1 MKINNKWLKS
11 KDTIKVMDALKC
23 RNNQVLFVGG
33 CVRNSLLGLPITDID
48 ISTNARPDEIIS
60 LAKKAGL
67 KSIPTGI
74 NHGTITI
81 ISNNKT
87 FEVTSFRKDIKT
99 DGRHAT
105 VAYSDKIEDD
115 AERRDFTINAIYMT
129 TDGIIIDPLNGMK
142 DLKKRHVRFIKDP
155 NKRIIEDYLRILRFF
170 RFTAEYGD
178 PDLGI
183 DAEGLS
189 ACAANID
196 GIASLAKERVG
207 SEIRKILKTQNPSS
221 VLAAMEIS
229 GILSNILPGTACKN
243 MPILIHLEN
252 KNTINWITRLIVLG
266 GADPTNSLRLSNK
279 ENKEY
284 KSTLK
289 AINMGEKPSAISF
302 KFGEIIAYS
311 YSLAIAALT
320 ETSPP
325 NDLSDQIAKGSSV
338 KFPIKPQDLHNL
350 EGKQLGDMLKKLK
363 TIWIKSDFTL
373 TNKDL
378 MKKIDQ

>member
-1 MKINNKWLKS
+1 M
-11 KDTIKVMDALKC
+11 
-23 RNNQVLFVGG
+23 
-33 CVRNSLLGLPITDID
+33 
-48 ISTNARPDEIIS
+48 
-60 LAKKAGL
+60 
-67 KSIPTGI
+67 
-74 NHGTITI
+74 
-81 ISNNKT
+81 
-87 FEVTSFRKDIKT
+87 
-99 DGRHAT
+99 
-105 VAYSDKIEDD
+105 
-115 AERRDFTINAIYMT
+115 
-129 TDGIIIDPLNGMK
+129 
-142 DLKKRHVRFIKDP
+142 
-155 NKRIIEDYLRILRFF
+155 
-170 RFTAEYGD
+170 
-178 PDLGI
+178 
-183 DAEGLS
+183 
-189 ACAANID
+189 
-196 GIASLAKERVG
+196 LAKERVG

-221 VLAAMEIS
+221 VLAAMEVS

-289 AINMGEKPSAISF
+289 AINIGEKPSAIAF
-302 KFGEIIAYS
+302 EFGEVIAYS

-338 KFPIKPQDLHNL
+338 KFPVTPQDLHNL

-363 TIWIKSDFTL
+363 SIWIKSDFTL